1 MMKLFAPVPQRLVN
15 IASLIEAFAKEAK
28 EAKEAKDA
36 TDATATPVCATC
48 LRWSSLTF
56 GIKELRIQFA
66 VDAEIARFAR
76 CDRDGIYLN
85 PISPEK
91 ARWDLFKYHLTRM
104 QDRCDLPF

>member
-15 IASLIEAFAKEAK
+15 IASLIEAFARDAR
-28 EAKEAKDA
+28 DA
-36 TDATATPVCATC
+36 TNATNAAATPVCATC

-85 PISPEK
+85 TFSPEK
-91 ARWDLFKYHLTRM
+91 ARWDLFKYHLT
-104 QDRCDLPF
+104 